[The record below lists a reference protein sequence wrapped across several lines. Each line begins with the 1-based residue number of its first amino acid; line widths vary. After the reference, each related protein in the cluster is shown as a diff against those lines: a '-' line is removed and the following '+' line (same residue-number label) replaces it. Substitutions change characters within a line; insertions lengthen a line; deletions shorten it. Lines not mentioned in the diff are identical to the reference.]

1 MFIHFRKIATSL
13 KPKFSNSLNK
23 LYSHLPLRKKVL
35 NLPSQHSPESLTSS
49 QLKALVLSRF
59 SHGKFVDLFQNVVA
73 SPSVL
78 LTASRNLITP
88 PFSNAP
94 DSLPLSDLVSKC
106 FSVEVM
112 ARELSENRFDV
123 GACCVPMAPLE
134 EKGRTGFA
142 DDDCLYFIAAV
153 EWICWLNGQ
162 RKKAP
167 TPEEMMELE
176 ARRERVR
183 QNVALLKKEEMERNS
198 KEGKLR
204 KIISTGQVMSP
215 DLKSFIRQVPTGS
228 EGTQTKRMQ
237 FERNQFQ
244 SPPSLLGLAIH
255 LDPEHG
261 SHMNDDCPSRRTRQH

>member
-1 MFIHFRKIATSL
+1 M
-13 KPKFSNSLNK
+13 
-23 LYSHLPLRKKVL
+23 
-35 NLPSQHSPESLTSS
+35 
-49 QLKALVLSRF
+49 
-59 SHGKFVDLFQNVVA
+59 G
-73 SPSVL
+73 
-78 LTASRNLITP
+78 
-88 PFSNAP
+88 
-94 DSLPLSDLVSKC
+94 
-106 FSVEVM
+106 
-112 ARELSENRFDV
+112 
-123 GACCVPMAPLE
+123 
-134 EKGRTGFA
+134 GRTGFA